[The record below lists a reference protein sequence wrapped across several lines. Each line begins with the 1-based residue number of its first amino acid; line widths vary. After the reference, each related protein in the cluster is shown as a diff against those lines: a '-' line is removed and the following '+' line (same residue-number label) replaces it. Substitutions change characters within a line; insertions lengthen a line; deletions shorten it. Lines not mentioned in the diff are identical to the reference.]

1 MTWCFTISKFI
12 LFCLNFLFVLIGL
25 ALVAVGAWAAADDK
39 GFLDTIQFFSS
50 SESIEVQLY
59 QGTSVLRY
67 FSYGVIV
74 IGTLMVIVTFIGCW
88 GVVSENRQLLIVFT
102 SLVIAMVLI
111 EGGGAAA
118 MGGTIDRWTSDY
130 ENTIT
135 EKFTNNYVGTLGAF
149 SISEFEPYSLGLD
162 KLMIE
167 LECCGL
173 QGGKDFE
180 NSNSRWYKEGRKY
193 PGTTGGDEVKIP
205 PACCMYTSKEF
216 MKKNDYSSFDQYLK
230 DQQCVKTR
238 SQSNSNRGCIAA
250 AKERIHE
257 KGLPYIAI
265 PIAIVVLQ
273 LVCIGLSIFLIS
285 RIKKWDEELYY

>member
-180 NSNSRWYKEGRKY
+180 I
-193 PGTTGGDEVKIP
+193 PIHGGIK
-205 PACCMYTSKEF
+205 KEF